1 MGSTSL
7 NADDSEIRDSSNVSI
22 PTSPLERVIGQPEA
36 VKLAVVA
43 AKQRRNLLL
52 VGPPGIGKSMVAQAL
67 SFYIQRPQQ
76 EIRVVHN
83 PQLPERPFFEI
94 KTSEEILAEREE
106 SFSTEGYLSDPKQVP
121 PSVAERLGYRC
132 PKCGLYSAYTEA
144 VCPHCSSQK
153 SQQGP
158 SQGPF
163 GDVFNVIG
171 AAFGVQNN
179 QERVTS
185 TRKVGDRSEIV
196 VYERAGDL
204 VRLLDERT
212 LERRRKVEKKNPSK
226 VIVPLERNPF
236 VLATG
241 ASETELLGDVRHDPY
256 GSHPQLG
263 TLPYE
268 RVIAGSIHESHEGV
282 LFIDEITH
290 LGPLQRYILT
300 AMQEKAFPI
309 SGRNPQS
316 AGASVRV
323 DRVPCDFILV
333 AACNIQDLQSIL
345 SPLRSRILGNGYE
358 VLMETSMQDTQPGR
372 FKYMQF
378 IAQEIAV
385 DGRIPPMSV
394 EAMVMVIEEGKRRAR
409 IVDKKENALTLR
421 LREMGGL
428 VRVSGDIAFIEG
440 SKIIEPAHVTEA
452 LKLYLPV
459 EEKIKKSY
467 GNLQS
472 AVSSESTLSQK
483 PEEYFYTFTNNSED
497 PAYQ

>member
-1 MGSTSL
+1 MGSSFL
-7 NADDSEIRDSSNVSI
+7 NADKSEIVDSSNVNI
-22 PTSPLERVIGQPEA
+22 PTSPLERVVGQPEA
-36 VKLAVVA
+36 VRLAIVA

-67 SFYIQRPQQ
+67 SFYIQRPKE

-83 PQLPERPFFEI
+83 PQQPERPLFEV
-94 KTSEEILAEREE
+94 KTADEIIAEREE
-106 SFSTEGYLSDPKQVP
+106 NFSAEGFLSDPKQIP

-132 PKCGLYSAYTEA
+132 PKCGQYSSYTEA
-144 VCPHCSSQK
+144 ICPHCSSQK
-153 SQQGP
+153 AQGP
-158 SQGPF
+158 GQGPF

-185 TRKVGDRSEIV
+185 TRRVGDRSEIV
-196 VYERAGDL
+196 IYERAGEM

-212 LERRRKVEKKNPSK
+212 LERRRKMEKKNPSK
-226 VIVPLERNPF
+226 AIVLLERNPF

-268 RVIAGSIHESHEGV
+268 RVIAGSIHEAHEGV

-290 LGPLQRYILT
+290 LGQLQRFILT
-300 AMQEKAFPI
+300 AMQEKTFPI
-309 SGRNPQS
+309 TGRNPQS

-323 DRVPCDFILV
+323 DKVPCDFILV
-333 AACNIQDLQSIL
+333 AACNIQDLQFIL

-358 VLMETSMQDTQPGR
+358 VLMETSMPDTPANR
-372 FKYMQF
+372 YKYLQF

-385 DGRIPPMSV
+385 DGKIPPMSV
-394 EAMVMVIEEGKRRAR
+394 EGMIIVIEEGKRRAK
-409 IVDKKENALTLR
+409 IVDKKDNALTLR

-440 SKIIEPAHVTEA
+440 SRIIEASHVSEA
-452 LKLYLPV
+452 LKMYLPV

-483 PEEYFYTFTNNSED
+483 PEEYYYTFTNNPED
-497 PAYQ
+497 PTYR